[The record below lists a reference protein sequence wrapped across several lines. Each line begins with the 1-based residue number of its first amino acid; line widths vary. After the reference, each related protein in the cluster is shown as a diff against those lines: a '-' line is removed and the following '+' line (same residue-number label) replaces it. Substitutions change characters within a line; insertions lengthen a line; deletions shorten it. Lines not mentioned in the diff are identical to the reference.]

1 MYKIKHCAETTI
13 NESSNMINYLDT
25 KCFNFVKTLY
35 NCNFN
40 VYCIW
45 DLYHKIKE
53 IPVLCDEF
61 STFELK
67 ME

>member
-1 MYKIKHCAETTI
+1 MLDIGCKQTS
-13 NESSNMINYLDT
+13 NEALTFEKAMEM
-25 KCFNFVKTLY
+25 
-35 NCNFN
+35 
-40 VYCIW
+40 
-45 DLYHKIKE
+45 YHKIKE